1 MDILYHYCS
10 TSSFHAIV
18 THSSIWLSAL
28 SLSNDT
34 MEGKLVAAAVARLA
48 KRDKL
53 DPATT
58 RRLIDSIEG
67 LEQVAEG
74 LGFCLSEE
82 GDLLS
87 QWRGYAE
94 DATGIAIGFSST
106 YLKWLGRTTYERN
119 IPSFS
124 LRKVVYETGDQDQL
138 VEPTYTKSKAF
149 IEKGAFKMPWR
160 ITLLDTRTDEE
171 VERDRKA
178 HEQIFRE
185 LHFTLLE
192 LFPQLYLLKT
202 YGFREEREWRL
213 ISHFVRSSKDACLYR
228 SVPGSVIPYREF
240 ELLEGEEQPIREVVL
255 GPRHLTPV
263 HLVEEFL
270 KQSGFVNVRVRRS
283 ETTYR

>member
-1 MDILYHYCS
+1 
-10 TSSFHAIV
+10 
-18 THSSIWLSAL
+18 
-28 SLSNDT
+28 

-53 DPATT
+53 DPGTT
-58 RRLIDSIEG
+58 RSLIDSIEG

-94 DATGIAIGFSST
+94 DATGISIGFSRT
-106 YLKWLGRTTYERN
+106 YLEWLGRTIYEQN
-119 IPSFS
+119 TPSFS
-124 LRKVVYETGDQDQL
+124 LNKVVYEANDQDQL
-138 VEPTYTKSKAF
+138 VEPTYKKSKEF
-149 IEKGAFKMPWR
+149 IEKGAYKMPWR
-160 ITLLDTRTDEE
+160 IGLLDSRTDEE
-171 VERDRKA
+171 IERDRKT
-178 HEQIFRE
+178 HEQTFRS
-185 LHFTLLE
+185 LHLTLLE

-213 ISHFVRSSKDACLYR
+213 ISHFVKGGKNECQYR

-240 ELLEGEEQPIREVVL
+240 ELLEGEEQPVREVVL
-255 GPRHLTPV
+255 GPRHLTPI
-263 HLVEEFL
+263 HLVEGFL
-270 KQSGFVNVRVRRS
+270 NQSGFENVTVRRS